1 MADSKETAF
10 QQDIINDL
18 SAQGWLV
25 GTSAHYNP
33 TTALYTEDLLAYFQ
47 TAWPKQW
54 EKLCKTNPTDP
65 AGTLIKKTVRHLE
78 KHGTLNA
85 LRHGFKLPGLKVKLC
100 SFQPDHNMNPDT
112 RRGYEANRLRV
123 VPEVS
128 YSPHARIGEYN
139 PRLDLVLF
147 VNGIPTATLELK
159 SEFKQSIENAKR
171 QYRNDR
177 PVKDPLTRKAEPLL
191 TFKRGALVHF
201 AVTQQDVAMTTQLKG
216 ASTFFLPFNQGTED
230 GGAGNP
236 PAADESSY
244 ATSYLWQQL
253 FQPDEWLK
261 ILDRFVHLQ
270 QEEEEAFDGTL
281 KTKETMIFPR
291 YHQWQVVNK
300 LVRTTQTEGVGKRY
314 LIQHS
319 AGSGKSNSIA
329 WSAHQLAALY
339 THQNDNSDDNES
351 GQKLFSSVI
360 VITDRTVLDSQLQ
373 DTIYQFE
380 HKKGVVL
387 PINRE
392 ETSKSKSEQLAEA
405 LTAKTRIIIVT
416 IQTFPALF
424 DALDKHPTLAK
435 GRYAVIADEA
445 HTSQTGSAANK
456 LKAVLTS
463 NASKHEQPENED
475 SNPEDSNSEDSN
487 SEEMSAEELI
497 DLAVQARGPS
507 EHISYYAFT
516 ATPKAKTLELFGRP
530 ANLAR
535 SPSKE
540 NPPEPFHVYSMR
552 QAIEEGFI
560 LDVLLNYTTYSTA
573 WKIANASGEVDSTDQ
588 EVDAKKARTKLARW
602 VRLHPHNIRQKVE
615 IIVEHFREHVLHLL
629 NGQAKAMVITSSRQE
644 AVRYQLA
651 LQAYAKEKGYS
662 DVHALVAF
670 SGSVPPDEV
679 IPEEVTEK
687 SSRLNPGLNGRDM
700 RKAFNT
706 SDYNVMIVA
715 NKFQTGFDQPK
726 LCAMYVDKKLH
737 GVDCVQTLSRL
748 NRIFPGKATFIL
760 DFFNEPE
767 DVLESFLPY
776 YNKASLVDIS
786 DQQLIYDLQDTL
798 DEQGIYHWEEV
809 EAFANAFFNPK
820 AANTKLSYH
829 CKPAVDRFRQRY
841 KLAEAARQQALE
853 QKRGATIHGN
863 SAAVK
868 HAEHAI
874 TAAGEQ
880 INQLDLFKKNLQSFV
895 RLYEF
900 LSQIVNYEDNELEQ
914 LSVYAKHLYPL
925 LRRDRLEQEEIDVS
939 ELALTHYRITKRQE
953 HQLRLSEDQGEYA
966 LQPGNDIGSGK
977 AHDPETQRLSEV
989 IQALNDLFGAEVD
1002 DEDQVQ
1008 FLNAIA
1014 QRISRQDD
1022 VMAQVRN
1029 HNAEQVMHGLFPKRV
1044 TDTVLDAMTDNEK
1057 LSLDVLNNEQL
1068 GRKFA
1073 LMVLELLT
1081 NLDLSA

>member
-18 SAQGWLV
+18 VAQGWLV
-25 GTSAHYNP
+25 GTSGHYNA

-54 EKLCKTNPTDP
+54 EKLCKNNPTDP
-65 AGTLIKKTVRHLE
+65 AGTLTKKTVRHLE

-112 RRGYEANRLRV
+112 RRGYKANRLRV

-128 YSPHARIGEYN
+128 YSPHARSGEYN

-171 QYRNDR
+171 QYRRDR
-177 PVKDPLTRKAEPLL
+177 PVKDPLTRKSEPLL

-216 ASTFFLPFNQGTED
+216 TDTFFLPFNQGTQD

-236 PAADESSY
+236 PATNESSY

-291 YHQWQVVNK
+291 YHQWQAVNK
-300 LVRTTQTEGVGKRY
+300 LVRTTQAEGAGKRY
-314 LIQHS
+314 LVQHS

-339 THQNDNSDDNES
+339 TNQNDNSDDNDS
-351 GQKLFSSVI
+351 NQKLFSSVI

-392 ETSKSKSEQLAEA
+392 ETNESKSEQLANA
-405 LTAKTRIIIVT
+405 LAKQTRIIIVT

-424 DALDKHPTLAK
+424 DVLDKHPTLAK

-463 NASKHEQPENED
+463 NASKSEQSENE
-475 SNPEDSNSEDSN
+475 SINTEASNSEDL
-487 SEEMSAEELI
+487 SAEELI

-530 ANLAR
+530 ANPSLP
-535 SPSKE
+535 PSKE

-560 LDVLLNYTTYSTA
+560 LDILLNYTTYSTA
-573 WKIANASGEVDSTDQ
+573 WKIANGSSEIDSEDPTTDQ

-670 SGSVPPDEV
+670 SGSVPPDAV

-706 SDYNVMIVA
+706 ADYNVMIVA

-748 NRIFPGKATFIL
+748 NRIFPGKETFIL

-767 DVLESFLPY
+767 EVLESFLPY

-809 EAFANAFFNPK
+809 KAFASAFFNPK

-853 QKRGATIHGN
+853 QKRGAIIHGN

-868 HAEHAI
+868 QAEHAI
-874 TAAGEQ
+874 SAAGEQ
-880 INQLDLFKKNLQSFV
+880 IDQLDLFKKNLQSFV

-939 ELALTHYRITKRQE
+939 ELALTHYRVTKRQE
-953 HQLRLSEDQGEYA
+953 QQLRLSENQGEYA

-977 AHDPETQRLSEV
+977 AHDPEKQRLSEV
-989 IQALNDLFGAEVD
+989 IQALNDLFGAEVS

-1022 VMAQVRN
+1022 VMAQVKN
-1029 HNAEQVMHGLFPKRV
+1029 HRAEQVMHGLFPQRV

-1057 LSLDVLNNEQL
+1057 LSLEVLDNEQS

>member
-1 MADSKETAF
+1 M
-10 QQDIINDL
+10 
-18 SAQGWLV
+18 
-25 GTSAHYNP
+25 
-33 TTALYTEDLLAYFQ
+33 
-47 TAWPKQW
+47 
-54 EKLCKTNPTDP
+54 
-65 AGTLIKKTVRHLE
+65 
-78 KHGTLNA
+78 
-85 LRHGFKLPGLKVKLC
+85 
-100 SFQPDHNMNPDT
+100 
-112 RRGYEANRLRV
+112 
-123 VPEVS
+123 
-128 YSPHARIGEYN
+128 
-139 PRLDLVLF
+139 
-147 VNGIPTATLELK
+147 
-159 SEFKQSIENAKR
+159 
-171 QYRNDR
+171 
-177 PVKDPLTRKAEPLL
+177 
-191 TFKRGALVHF
+191 
-201 AVTQQDVAMTTQLKG
+201 
-216 ASTFFLPFNQGTED
+216 
-230 GGAGNP
+230 
-236 PAADESSY
+236 
-244 ATSYLWQQL
+244 
-253 FQPDEWLK
+253 
-261 ILDRFVHLQ
+261 Q
-270 QEEEEAFDGTL
+270 QEEEESFDGTL

-291 YHQWQVVNK
+291 YHQWQIVNQ

-339 THQNDNSDDNES
+339 DNGNGSSDNS

-392 ETSKSKSEQLAEA
+392 ETSKSKSDQLAEA
-405 LTAKTRIIIVT
+405 LIAQTRIIIVT

-424 DALDKHPTLAK
+424 DALDKHPALAK

-456 LKAVLTS
+456 LKAILTS
-463 NASKHEQPENED
+463 RAPENEEL
-475 SNPEDSNSEDSN
+475 SAKEPNTEDPNV
-487 SEEMSAEELI
+487 EELNTEEISANDLI

-507 EHISYYAFT
+507 EYISYYAFT
-516 ATPKAKTLELFGRP
+516 ATPKSKTLELFGRP
-530 ANLAR
+530 ANPALP
-535 SPSKE
+535 PSKE
-540 NPPEPFHVYSMR
+540 NPPEPFHLYSMR

-573 WKIANASGEVDSTDQ
+573 WKIANGSSEVDSTDQ

-615 IIVEHFREHVLHLL
+615 IIVEHFREHILPLL

-651 LQAYAKEKGYS
+651 LQAYAKEKDYS
-662 DVHALVAF
+662 NVHALVAF
-670 SGSVPPDEV
+670 SGSVAPDEV

-687 SSRLNPGLNGRDM
+687 SKRLNPGLDGRDM
-700 RKAFNT
+700 RKAFDT
-706 SDYNVMIVA
+706 ADYNVMIVA

-748 NRIFPGKATFIL
+748 NRTFPGKATFIL
-760 DFFNEPE
+760 DFFNEPDE
-767 DVLESFLPY
+767 ILESFLPY
-776 YNKASLVDIS
+776 YNKASLADVS

-798 DEQGIYHWEEV
+798 DAEGIYHWEEV
-809 EAFANAFFNPK
+809 EAFATAFFNPK

-880 INQLDLFKKNLQSFV
+880 IDQLDLFKKNLQSFV

-953 HQLRLSEDQGEYA
+953 HQLRLSENQGEYA
-966 LQPGNDIGSGK
+966 LQPGKDIGSGK
-977 AHDPETQRLSEV
+977 AHDPEKQRLSAV
-989 IQALNDLFGAEVD
+989 IEALNDLFGAEVS

-1008 FLNAIA
+1008 FLNVIA

-1022 VMAQVRN
+1022 VMAQVKN
-1029 HNAEQVMHGLFPKRV
+1029 HNTEQVMHGLFPKRV
-1044 TDTVLDAMTDNEK
+1044 TDTVINAMTDHEK
-1057 LSLDVLNNEQL
+1057 LSLDVLDNETSERQ
-1068 GRKFA
+1068 FA
-1073 LMVLELLT
+1073 LLVLKLLKEDNST
-1081 NLDLSA
+1081 MENSRVSKPAS

>member
-25 GTSAHYNP
+25 GTSAHYNA

-54 EKLCKTNPTDP
+54 EKLCKNNPTDP

-78 KHGTLNA
+78 KHGTLGV

-128 YSPHARIGEYN
+128 YSPHARKGEYN

-171 QYRNDR
+171 QYRKDR

-216 ASTFFLPFNQGTED
+216 TGTFFLPFNQGTKN

-236 PAADESSY
+236 PADESSY

-291 YHQWQVVNK
+291 YHQWQVVNQ
-300 LVRTTQTEGVGKRY
+300 LVRTTQAEGAGKRY
-314 LIQHS
+314 LVQHS

-339 THQNDNSDDNES
+339 DNSNDSDS

-373 DTIYQFE
+373 DTIYQFD

-392 ETSKSKSEQLAEA
+392 ETSESKSEQLANA
-405 LTAKTRIIIVT
+405 LAKQTRIIIVT

-463 NASKHEQPENED
+463 NAPQNEQPENEATTPEN
-475 SNPEDSNSEDSN
+475 SNT
-487 SEEMSAEELI
+487 EELSAEELI

-530 ANLAR
+530 ANLALP
-535 SPSKE
+535 PSKE

-573 WKIANASGEVDSTDQ
+573 WKIANGSSEIDSEDPTTDQ

-629 NGQAKAMVITSSRQE
+629 NGQAKAMVITSSR
-644 AVRYQLA
+644 
-651 LQAYAKEKGYS
+651 
-662 DVHALVAF
+662 
-670 SGSVPPDEV
+670 
-679 IPEEVTEK
+679 
-687 SSRLNPGLNGRDM
+687 
-700 RKAFNT
+700 
-706 SDYNVMIVA
+706 
-715 NKFQTGFDQPK
+715 
-726 LCAMYVDKKLH
+726 
-737 GVDCVQTLSRL
+737 
-748 NRIFPGKATFIL
+748 
-760 DFFNEPE
+760 
-767 DVLESFLPY
+767 
-776 YNKASLVDIS
+776 
-786 DQQLIYDLQDTL
+786 
-798 DEQGIYHWEEV
+798 
-809 EAFANAFFNPK
+809 
-820 AANTKLSYH
+820 
-829 CKPAVDRFRQRY
+829 
-841 KLAEAARQQALE
+841 
-853 QKRGATIHGN
+853 
-863 SAAVK
+863 
-868 HAEHAI
+868 
-874 TAAGEQ
+874 
-880 INQLDLFKKNLQSFV
+880 
-895 RLYEF
+895 
-900 LSQIVNYEDNELEQ
+900 
-914 LSVYAKHLYPL
+914 
-925 LRRDRLEQEEIDVS
+925 
-939 ELALTHYRITKRQE
+939 
-953 HQLRLSEDQGEYA
+953 
-966 LQPGNDIGSGK
+966 
-977 AHDPETQRLSEV
+977 
-989 IQALNDLFGAEVD
+989 
-1002 DEDQVQ
+1002 
-1008 FLNAIA
+1008 
-1014 QRISRQDD
+1014 
-1022 VMAQVRN
+1022 
-1029 HNAEQVMHGLFPKRV
+1029 
-1044 TDTVLDAMTDNEK
+1044 
-1057 LSLDVLNNEQL
+1057 
-1068 GRKFA
+1068 
-1073 LMVLELLT
+1073 
-1081 NLDLSA
+1081 